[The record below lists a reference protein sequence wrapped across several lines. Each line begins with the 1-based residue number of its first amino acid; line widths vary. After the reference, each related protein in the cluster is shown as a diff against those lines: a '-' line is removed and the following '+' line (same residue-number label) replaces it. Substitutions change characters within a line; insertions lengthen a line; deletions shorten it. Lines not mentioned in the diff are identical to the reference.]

1 MRTEETAELVRATS
15 LTVRKPIIKS
25 EFQTIG
31 ADMNP
36 ALVCMIWN
44 HLTGQ
49 NTRTSHEQERYIAML
64 KSDGRLDKRVT
75 DIALFDG
82 TNCLCKYT
90 LPNE

>member
-1 MRTEETAELVRATS
+1 MTTEETAELVRATS
-15 LTVRKPIIKS
+15 LTVRKPLIKS
-25 EFQTIG
+25 EFQNIG
-31 ADMNP
+31 GDMNP
-36 ALVCMIWN
+36 AITCMIWN

-49 NTRTSHEQERYIAML
+49 NTDKHAQARYIAML

-75 DIALFDG
+75 EIALFDG